1 MKSAAM
7 TSHPATRKPAKPVA
21 GPFDVDQLAALCKA
35 AGEPL
40 RLDIL
45 RVLSRDSFGVLEL
58 CQIFDCSQPGMSH
71 HLKVLSEAGLVSK
84 RREGNS
90 IFYRRAFAAHD
101 SELEGLQRSLLE
113 TVDRLPVIGATQRRL
128 LQVQSERVLRSQEF
142 FAENAARFREQQE
155 LIAAYDLYGP
165 QAAEM
170 VASCFPD
177 GADCALE
184 VGPGDGVFLLELA
197 RKFRRVFALD
207 NVAAMLDRARH
218 TAAAAKLDNIEFL
231 HGDTHHAALQ
241 KLQADCVVLNM
252 VLHHVSSP
260 AELFL
265 DLQGALRPGGTLII
279 TELCHHNQEWAQQ
292 SCGDVWLGFEPEELD
307 QWAQAAGFSAG
318 RSVYLAQRNGFRV
331 QVRQFVRAPD

>member
-1 MKSAAM
+1 MN
-7 TSHPATRKPAKPVA
+7 TRPATRTPAPRASKPTAR
-21 GPFDVDQLAALCKA
+21 PFDADQLAALCKA
-35 AGEPL
+35 GGEPL

-90 IFYRRAFAAHD
+90 IFYRRAFAEAG
-101 SELEGLQRSLLE
+101 SELDALQRALLD
-113 TVDRLPVIGATQRRL
+113 TVDRLPIVGVAQRRL
-128 LQVQSERVLRSQEF
+128 LKVQNERVLRSQEF
-142 FAENAARFREQQE
+142 FSDNAAHFREHQE

-165 QAAEM
+165 QAAEL
-170 VASCFPD
+170 VASCFPT
-177 GADCALE
+177 GGECALE
-184 VGPGDGVFLLELA
+184 VGPGEGAFLIELA
-197 RKFRRVFALD
+197 RKFRRVVALD
-207 NVAAMLDRARH
+207 NVEAMLNRARQ
-218 TAAAAKLDNIEFL
+218 TAVDARLGNVEFL
-231 HGDTHHAALQ
+231 HGDTHHAALRQ
-241 KLQADCVVLNM
+241 LQADCAVLNM

-260 AELFL
+260 AELFV
-265 DLQGALRPGGTLII
+265 DLQNALRPGGTLIV

-307 QWAQAAGFSAG
+307 QWALAAGFNPG

-331 QVRQFVRAPD
+331 QVRQFVRAN